1 MTNEK
6 HTSLL
11 SCRSVS
17 RIYGDNYA
25 LVDVNTELCTGRVK
39 ALLGPNGAGKS
50 TLLGLCSSR
59 ISASE
64 GTVLFQGVS
73 IEKSQAAFRRSLGIV
88 SHQIML
94 YRELT
99 GFENLEFFSSISG
112 GPTQV
117 KMIEAHLDRV
127 GLTWAKDRR
136 VDEYSRGMQQRL
148 TVARAL
154 IHSPRL
160 LLMDEPFTGLDQ
172 AGVAL
177 VTTLI
182 DEAKARGAAV
192 LVSSHDLSTL
202 TELADDVLILK
213 QGRVYFDGAAEN
225 DVSHQYNRVIG
236 GGV

>member
-1 MTNEK
+1 M
-6 HTSLL
+6 
-11 SCRSVS
+11 
-17 RIYGDNYA
+17 
-25 LVDVNTELCTGRVK
+25 K

-64 GTVLFQGVS
+64 GEVAFRGVK
-73 IEKSQAAFRRSLGIV
+73 IEKCHVSFRRALGIV

-99 GFENLEFFSSISG
+99 GLENLVFFSSISG
-112 GPTQV
+112 GPTDLST
-117 KMIEAHLDRV
+117 IEAHLDRV
-127 GLTWAKDRR
+127 GLTWAKDRC

-154 IHSPRL
+154 IHRPSL

-177 VTTLI
+177 VTDLI
-182 DEAKARGAAV
+182 DEARRRGAAI
-192 LVSSHDLSTL
+192 LVSSHDLGTL
-202 TELADDVLILK
+202 SALCDDVLILK
-213 QGRVYFDGAAEN
+213 QGRVLFDGPSEGDAA
-225 DVSHQYNRVIG
+225 QLYNRILG
-236 GGV
+236 GGA

>member
-1 MTNEK
+1 MTE
-6 HTSLL
+6 TRL
-11 SCRSVS
+11 SILNCRSVS

-25 LVDVNTELCTGRVK
+25 LVDVSTQLHASRVK
-39 ALLGPNGAGKS
+39 GLLGPNGAGKS

-64 GTVLFQGVS
+64 GHIEFKGIHLDKCHVS
-73 IEKSQAAFRRSLGIV
+73 FRRSLGIV

-99 GFENLEFFSSISG
+99 GVENLVFFSSISG
-112 GPTQV
+112 GPTDTGAIN
-117 KMIEAHLDRV
+117 KHLDRV

-154 IHSPRL
+154 IHCPSL

-177 VTTLI
+177 VTELI
-182 DEAKARGAAV
+182 TEAKVGGAAV
-192 LVSSHDLSTL
+192 LVSSHDLGTL
-202 TELADDVLILK
+202 SALCDDVLILK
-213 QGRVYFDGAAEN
+213 QGRVLFDGPREGN
-225 DVSHQYNRVIG
+225 VSSMYNHILG
-236 GGV
+236 GGA

>member
-1 MTNEK
+1 
-6 HTSLL
+6 
-11 SCRSVS
+11 
-17 RIYGDNYA
+17 
-25 LVDVNTELCTGRVK
+25 
-39 ALLGPNGAGKS
+39 
-50 TLLGLCSSR
+50 
-59 ISASE
+59 
-64 GTVLFQGVS
+64 
-73 IEKSQAAFRRSLGIV
+73 
-88 SHQIML
+88 
-94 YRELT
+94 
-99 GFENLEFFSSISG
+99 
-112 GPTQV
+112 
-117 KMIEAHLDRV
+117 
-127 GLTWAKDRR
+127 
-136 VDEYSRGMQQRL
+136 MQQRL

>member
-1 MTNEK
+1 MTDTQ
-6 HTSLL
+6 TSVLN
-11 SCRSVS
+11 CRAVS

-25 LVDVNTELCTGRVK
+25 LVDVSTRLESGRVK

-59 ISASE
+59 IAASE
-64 GTVLFQGVS
+64 GT
-73 IEKSQAAFRRSLGIV
+73 IEFLGHALEKCHAAFRRSLGIV

-99 GFENLEFFSSISG
+99 GFENLVFFSSISG
-112 GPTQV
+112 GPTDTNA
-117 KMIEAHLDRV
+117 INLHLERV

-154 IHSPRL
+154 IHQPSL
-160 LLMDEPFTGLDQ
+160 LLKDEPFTGLDQ

-177 VTTLI
+177 VTELI
-182 DEAKARGAAV
+182 SEAKLGGAAV

-202 TELADDVLILK
+202 SAFCDEVLVLK
-213 QGRVYFDGAAEN
+213 QGRILFDGPREG
-225 DVSHQYNRVIG
+225 DVSRMYNQILG
-236 GGV
+236 GGA